1 MPRQRPSPRS
11 RPLSEKPLAADA
23 MKTDVDIVIAGG
35 GPVGAVLAHALAP
48 LAGSLRI
55 LQVGEVPPGDER
67 PIALSWGSRIILE
80 HLGLWNGLPTTPIR
94 QVHVSQ
100 RGGFGRTL
108 IQAEDHGVDALG
120 YVVSHRELVAA
131 LPPQPAV
138 PTRKGVVR
146 EWTAHSNNATNA
158 ANASGEGGI
167 TINMDG
173 ETLCTR
179 LLILADGVRGRD
191 PASNTT
197 PLAGREKVK
206 SYGQSAVVCEV
217 TSEHPHR
224 NTAWERFTP
233 EGPIALLPFRD
244 RHGLVWTSHTETA
257 EKLMALDEDAFVAE
271 LQAAFGRRLG
281 KFKGIGSR
289 AAFPLTLRVHKA
301 SAQPHL
307 VTIGSAAQTL
317 HPVAGQGLNLALRDV
332 WELAQ
337 RITDS
342 ADAHPENPAAQI
354 GSSAFTRGY
363 AEARSLDRNVMVR
376 ITDGMIG
383 AFGVQLPFASV
394 LRGAGLAFFDSVPPA
409 RRLLSRRMMFG
420 ARALP

>member
-1 MPRQRPSPRS
+1 M
-11 RPLSEKPLAADA
+11 EA
-23 MKTDVDIVIAGG
+23 MNTDVDIVIAGG

-48 LAGSLRI
+48 LAGQLRI

-67 PIALSWGSRIILE
+67 PIALSWGSRPILE
-80 HLGLWNGLPTTPIR
+80 HLGLWAGLPTTPIR

-131 LPPQPAV
+131 LPAQQVVPA
-138 PTRKGVVR
+138 RKGLVR
-146 EWTAHSNNATNA
+146 EWATD
-158 ANASGEGGI
+158 ASGGGI
-167 TINMDG
+167 TLNIDG
-173 ETLCTR
+173 ETLRTR
-179 LLILADGVRGRD
+179 LLILADGSHGRD
-191 PASNTT
+191 HASDKT
-197 PLAGREKVK
+197 PLAGHEKVK
-206 SYGQSAVVCEV
+206 PYGQSAVVCEV

-224 NTAWERFTP
+224 NMAWERFTP

-244 RHGLVWTSHTETA
+244 RHGLVWTSRTETA
-257 EKLMALDEDAFVAE
+257 EKLMALDENAFVSE

-281 KFKGIGSR
+281 NFRSIGVR
-289 AAFPLTLRVHKA
+289 GVFPLTLRVRKA
-301 SAQPHL
+301 AAQPHL
-307 VTIGSAAQTL
+307 ITIGSAAQTL

-337 RITDS
+337 QITDS
-342 ADAHPENPAAQI
+342 ADAHPENPAADI
-354 GSSAFTRGY
+354 GSTAFTRTY
-363 AEARSLDRNVMVR
+363 AETRSLDRNVMVR

-383 AFGVQLPFASV
+383 AFGMQLPFASV
-394 LRGAGLAFFDSVPPA
+394 LRGVGLAFFDSVPPA

>member
-1 MPRQRPSPRS
+1 MN
-11 RPLSEKPLAADA
+11 
-23 MKTDVDIVIAGG
+23 TDVDIVIAGG

-48 LAGSLRI
+48 LAGPLRI
-55 LQVGEVPPGDER
+55 LQVGEVPPGDDR
-67 PIALSWGSRIILE
+67 PIALSWGSRLILE
-80 HLGLWNGLPTTPIR
+80 RLDLWTGLPTTPIR

-131 LPPQPAV
+131 LPAQQAIPI
-138 PTRKGVVR
+138 RKGLAR
-146 EWTAHSNNATNA
+146 KWTTDATD
-158 ANASGEGGI
+158 GGI
-167 TINMDG
+167 TIDMDG
-173 ETLCTR
+173 ETLRTR
-179 LLILADGVRGRD
+179 LLILADGVRGHDARPVAD
-191 PASNTT
+191 
-197 PLAGREKVK
+197 REKVK
-206 SYGQSAVVCEV
+206 AYGQSAVVCEV
-217 TSEHPHR
+217 VSEHPHR

-244 RHGLVWTSHTETA
+244 RHGLVWTSRTETA
-257 EKLMALDEDAFVAE
+257 EKLMALDGNAFVSE

-281 KFKGIGSR
+281 NFRSIGTR
-289 AAFPLTLRVHKA
+289 GVFPLTLRVLKA
-301 SAQPHL
+301 AAQPHL

-337 RITDS
+337 QITDS
-342 ADAHPENPAAQI
+342 ADTHPDNPAADI
-354 GSSAFTRGY
+354 GSTAFTRRY
-363 AEARSLDRNVMVR
+363 ADGRSLDRNVMVH

-383 AFGVQLPFASV
+383 AFGVQLPFASA

>member
-1 MPRQRPSPRS
+1 MS
-11 RPLSEKPLAADA
+11 
-23 MKTDVDIVIAGG
+23 TDVDIVIAGG

-48 LAGSLRI
+48 MAGSLRI
-55 LQVGEVPPGDER
+55 LQVDEVPPGDDR
-67 PIALSWGSRIILE
+67 PIALSWGSRLILE
-80 HLGLWNGLPTTPIR
+80 RLGLWTGLPTTPIR

-131 LPPQPAV
+131 LPRQQVV
-138 PTRKGVVR
+138 PTRKGLVR
-146 EWTAHSNNATNA
+146 EWTAGSNNANNA
-158 ANASGEGGI
+158 GGEDHI
-167 TINMDG
+167 TISIDG
-173 ETLCTR
+173 ETLRTR
-179 LLILADGVRGRD
+179 LLILADGAHGRD
-191 PASNTT
+191 RTLDKM
-197 PLAGREKVK
+197 PLAGHEKVK
-206 SYGQSAVVCEV
+206 AYDQSAVVCEV
-217 TSEHPHR
+217 MSEHPHR
-224 NTAWERFTP
+224 NMAWERFTP

-244 RHGLVWTSHTETA
+244 RHGLVWTSRTETA
-257 EKLMALDEDAFVAE
+257 EKLMALDENAFVSE

-281 KFKGIGSR
+281 NFRNIGTR
-289 AAFPLTLRVHKA
+289 GVFPLTLRVRKA
-301 SAQPHL
+301 AAQPHL

-337 RITDS
+337 QITDS
-342 ADAHPENPAAQI
+342 ADAHPDNPAADI
-354 GSSAFTRGY
+354 GSTAFAQRY
-363 AEARSLDRNVMVR
+363 AKARSLDRNVMVR

>member
-1 MPRQRPSPRS
+1 M
-11 RPLSEKPLAADA
+11 
-23 MKTDVDIVIAGG
+23 DVDIIIAGG

-48 LAGSLRI
+48 LSPQLRI
-55 LQVGEVPPGDER
+55 LQVGEVPPGDDR
-67 PIALSWGSRIILE
+67 PIALSWGSRLILE
-80 HLGLWNGLPTTPIR
+80 RLGLWDKLPTTPIR

-108 IQAEDHGVDALG
+108 IQADDHGVDALG

-131 LPPQPAV
+131 LPAQPAIAA
-138 PTRKGVVR
+138 RKGVVR
-146 EWTAHSNNATNA
+146 EWA
-158 ANASGEGGI
+158 ADPNGDGI
-167 TINMDG
+167 AVKLDG
-173 ETLCTR
+173 NTLRTR
-179 LLILADGVRGRD
+179 LLVVADGVRGRD
-191 PASNTT
+191 ERPV
-197 PLAGREKVK
+197 AGREKVK
-206 SYGQSAVVCEV
+206 PYGQSAVVCEV
-217 TSEHPHR
+217 MSEHPHG

-244 RHGLVWTSHTETA
+244 RHGLVWTSRTETA
-257 EKLMALDEDAFVAE
+257 ERLISLDENAFLSE

-281 KFKGIGSR
+281 TFHDAGAR
-289 AAFPLTLRVHKA
+289 AAFPLTLRFRQA
-301 SAQPHL
+301 SAQAHV

-337 RITDS
+337 QITDS
-342 ADAHPENPAAQI
+342 ADAHPDSPAADI
-354 GSSAFTRGY
+354 GSATFTKHY
-363 AEARSLDRNVMVR
+363 TNSRSLDRNVMVR

-383 AFGVQLPFASV
+383 AFGMQLPFASL

>member
-1 MPRQRPSPRS
+1 MST
-11 RPLSEKPLAADA
+11 DA
-23 MKTDVDIVIAGG
+23 DIVIAGG

-48 LAGSLRI
+48 LAGALRI
-55 LQVGEVPPGDER
+55 LRVGEVPPGDER
-67 PIALSWGSRIILE
+67 PIALSWGSRLILE

-120 YVVSHRELVAA
+120 YVVSHRELVAT
-131 LPPQPAV
+131 LPAQPAV
-138 PTRKGVVR
+138 PTRKGLVR
-146 EWTAHSNNATNA
+146 EWTVKPADAGND
-158 ANASGEGGI
+158 GGI
-167 TINMDG
+167 TINMDS
-173 ETLCTR
+173 ETLHTR
-179 LLILADGVRGRD
+179 LLILADGVRGRSHA
-191 PASNTT
+191 PKMASL
-197 PLAGREKVK
+197 PGRERVK

-244 RHGLVWTSHTETA
+244 RHGLVWTSGTDAA
-257 EKLMALDEDAFVAE
+257 EKLMALDENAFVSE

-281 KFKGIGSR
+281 KFTGIGAR
-289 AAFPLTLRVHKA
+289 AAFPLTLRVHTA
-301 SAQPHL
+301 AAQPHL

-337 RITDS
+337 QITDS
-342 ADAHPENPAAQI
+342 ADAHPDNPAEDL
-354 GSSAFTRGY
+354 GSSAFTRRY
-363 AEARSLDRNVMVR
+363 AEARSLDRNIMVR

-383 AFGVQLPFASV
+383 AFGVQLPFASA